1 MPRRTIAALATA
13 VAALM
18 LATSAAHGAAIPI
31 VGQVGAT
38 YERAGGEHAL
48 GMATTAEAKLKVSG
62 VNVYAQRFER
72 GGVIWS
78 SKDKGTA
85 WLTPSIPAL
94 SGVKG
99 ERDALARYGFTAGQ
113 LLRTGELCK
122 ATSKDKRMLAAQMR
136 GGTIVDLRQP
146 DKVKKC
152 KDPTL
157 PGVANIKSPMTSTT
171 TVKAFV
177 TKSADRKALGKALKA
192 ITSEDGPV
200 LVHCTLGRDRTGW
213 TVAVIMSLVG
223 ADQGDVYAEYLRTA
237 GTREDRLMS
246 ALDEVAEGYDDE
258 KGWRG
263 ASFAGMYRYATDG
276 LGLTDADI
284 ARLRA
289 KFGERALP

>member
-1 MPRRTIAALATA
+1 MPRRIIATLATA
-13 VAALM
+13 VVALM
-18 LATSAAHGAAIPI
+18 LSLSVAQGAAIPI

-48 GMATTAEAKLKVSG
+48 GMATTTEAKLKVSG

-78 SKDKGTA
+78 SRDKGTA

-94 SGVKG
+94 SGIKN
-99 ERDALARYGFTAGQ
+99 ERDAIARYGLAAGQ
-113 LLRTGELCK
+113 LLRAGELCR
-122 ATSKDKRMLAAQMR
+122 ATAKDRRLLAAQLH
-136 GGTIVDLRQP
+136 GGTIIDLRQP
-146 DKVKKC
+146 DKAKRC
-152 KDPTL
+152 KDPAL
-157 PGVANIKSPMTSTT
+157 PGVANVKSPMTSTT
-171 TVKAFV
+171 TAKAFV
-177 TKSADRKALGKALKA
+177 TKSADRKALGKALRA
-192 ITSEDGPV
+192 VAAEDGPV

-223 ADQGDVYAEYLRTA
+223 ADQGDVYAEYLRTS
-237 GTREDRLMS
+237 GTREDRLVS
-246 ALDEVAEGYDDE
+246 ALDEVAERYDDG

-263 ASFAGMYRYATDG
+263 ASFAGMYRYATGG

-289 KFGERALP
+289 KFGA